1 MATAVCVLSLAVAL
15 SVESGYDCLLCLATA
30 VCVLSLAIAFPVE
43 YGYGCLCVESSCSS
57 FC

>member
-15 SVESGYDCLLCLATA
+15 SVDSGYDCLLSLATA
-30 VCVLSLAIAFPVE
+30 VWVLSLALAILVE

-57 FC
+57 VC